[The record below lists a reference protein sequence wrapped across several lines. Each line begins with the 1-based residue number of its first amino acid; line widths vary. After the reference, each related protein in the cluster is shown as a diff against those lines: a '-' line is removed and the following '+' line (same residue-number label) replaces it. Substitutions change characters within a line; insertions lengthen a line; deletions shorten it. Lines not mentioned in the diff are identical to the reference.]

1 MLIILR
7 FDSMNNVGKIVL
19 LTSLLPIIGIEYI
32 LPSGIIGGDLIEQWN
47 YVAIASLISL
57 IAFIFYFYFSG
68 KEDCFH
74 FLGNVIIWGIII
86 SISIEAIWGLLQLY
100 GYLPSFHSVFK
111 VTRPL

>member
-47 YVAIASLISL
+47 YVAFASLISL

-86 SISIEAIWGLLQLY
+86 SISIEAIWGLLNY
-100 GYLPSFHSVFK
+100 MAIYHHSTLFLK
-111 VTRPL
+111 